1 MTVPAQPPVVVAGSP
16 RGEAPIPP
24 VHGLTYG
31 RPRGWNG
38 YVCGSQLA
46 VGAVSSGRAC
56 GLQGAHVRDA
66 EAWGCP

>member
-1 MTVPAQPPVVVAGSP
+1 MTAPAQPPAVVARCP

-31 RPRGWNG
+31 RARGWNG
-38 YVCGSQLA
+38 YACGNRLA
-46 VGAVSSGRAC
+46 VGAVSTVRAC
-56 GLQGAHVRDA
+56 GSQGAHVLDA